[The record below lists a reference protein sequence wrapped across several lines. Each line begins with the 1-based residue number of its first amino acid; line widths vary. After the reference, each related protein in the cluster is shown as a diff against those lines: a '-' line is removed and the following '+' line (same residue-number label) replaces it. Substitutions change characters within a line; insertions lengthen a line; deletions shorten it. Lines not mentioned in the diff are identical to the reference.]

1 VTRTTPDIRDILRRG
16 EELAHCERLRRW
28 LRASIILNFLLLAA
42 VAGIVAG
49 YSSSYLGAPPESA
62 PVFKWGTSK

>member
-1 VTRTTPDIRDILRRG
+1 VTRTTPDIRDIIKRG

-28 LRASIILNFLLLAA
+28 LSASIVLNVLLIAA

-49 YSSSYLGAPPESA
+49 YSSSYLGALPESA
-62 PVFKWGTSK
+62 PVFTWGTK